1 MIRLFLDDT
10 RPTPEGWTLA
20 RTVTEAK
27 ELLQNN
33 TVSAISLDHDLGNE
47 DGMQLVDWML
57 RSNNV
62 PAEIIIHSWNPI
74 GIMRTP
80 GGLALDGDAA
90 VRFRLD
96 GDRLLVA
103 GAPCAGP
110 GR

>member
-33 TVSAISLDHDLGNE
+33 TVSAISLDHDLENE

-62 PAEIIIHSWNPI
+62 PAEIIIHSWNQI
-74 GIMRTP
+74 GIMRMQTVLERH
-80 GGLALDGDAA
+80 GHI
-90 VRFRLD
+90 VRVERSQLH
-96 GDRLLVA
+96 
-103 GAPCAGP
+103 P
-110 GR
+110 